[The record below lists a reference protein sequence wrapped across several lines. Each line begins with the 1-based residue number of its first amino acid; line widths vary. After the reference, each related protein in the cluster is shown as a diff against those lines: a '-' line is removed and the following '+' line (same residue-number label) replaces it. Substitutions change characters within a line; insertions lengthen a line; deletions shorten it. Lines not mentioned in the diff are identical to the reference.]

1 MPDLQAASRPQDD
14 SEVMYPFMHA
24 QPSGRAFSD
33 LSYTVA
39 CRDERME
46 RVVHLFAQMEA
57 CSGAR
62 ILFLVVVLLRE

>member
-1 MPDLQAASRPQDD
+1 
-14 SEVMYPFMHA
+14 MYPFMHA